1 MPLDYH
7 VRTEKGFGVVWVW
20 AWAYNLN
27 ACRSLVVTMKKEK
40 NTLRTNEDR
49 LVKVSVVGEVASP
62 IFGKS
67 PSPYRISADG
77 HPVVLPSVGGITYNI
92 RVGDLACGWEADHVE
107 PGVSIRNKEKDERF
121 PEAANRALNVL
132 ACVGNE
138 AVVTA
143 ENAKGEKGVV
153 TGKHG
158 GIEHILVDFQPEVM
172 EKLMIGDKILI
183 KAFGVGL
190 KLLDYHDIIT
200 MNMDPRFLYALSIAQ
215 IDDKLEI
222 PVTHKIPATI
232 MGSGL
237 GANQTYSG
245 DYDIQLFDESMRKK
259 YGLEDLRLGDLVAVI
274 DADHS
279 YGRVYREGA
288 VSVGIVVH
296 SNCVTSGHGPGVTTL
311 FTSRNGKI
319 VPRIDMKA
327 NIARIL
333 KLRKDM

>member
-1 MPLDYH
+1 M
-7 VRTEKGFGVVWVW
+7 
-20 AWAYNLN
+20 
-27 ACRSLVVTMKKEK
+27 
-40 NTLRTNEDR
+40 LRTNEDK
-49 LVKVSVVGEVASP
+49 LVKISVVGEVASP
-62 IFGKS
+62 IFGR
-67 PSPYRISADG
+67 SPYRISADG

-107 PGVSIRNKEKDERF
+107 PSVSIENKEKNERF
-121 PEAANRALNVL
+121 PGAANRALNVL

-138 AVVTA
+138 AVVTS
-143 ENAKGEKGVV
+143 ESAKGEKGVV

-158 GIEHILVDFQPEVM
+158 GIEHVLVDFQSEVM

-190 KLLDYHDIIT
+190 KLLDYPEIKV
-200 MNMDPRFLYALSIAQ
+200 MNMDPRFLQALSITPR
-215 IDDKLEI
+215 DDKLEI
-222 PVTHKIPATI
+222 PVTHKIPAAI

-245 DYDIQLFDESMRKK
+245 DYDIQLFDENMRKK
-259 YGLEDLRLGDLVAVI
+259 HGLDDLRLGDLVAII

-279 YGRVYREGA
+279 YGRIYREGA

-311 FTSRNGKI
+311 FTSCNGKI
-319 VPRIDMKA
+319 VPRIDADA
-327 NIARIL
+327 NIAKIL
-333 KLRKDM
+333 KLRKDL